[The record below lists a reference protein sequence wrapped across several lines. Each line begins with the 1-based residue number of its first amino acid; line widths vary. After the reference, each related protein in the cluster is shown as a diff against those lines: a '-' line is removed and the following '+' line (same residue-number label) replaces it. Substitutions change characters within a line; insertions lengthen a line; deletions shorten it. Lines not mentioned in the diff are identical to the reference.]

1 MVSPTSNQEFRHK
14 PFLMTRGLKY
24 LPTIFLVSFIGF
36 FFFSNHQQEKNF
48 KNEIRKID
56 SAREALRAKVD
67 SLNLKTRER
76 DIALTKILKRNLE
89 IIDTLNLLQKNLERN
104 KQEIDK
110 KIEESK
116 EIIYQYWKN
125 N

>member
-1 MVSPTSNQEFRHK
+1 MA
-14 PFLMTRGLKY
+14 RGIKY
-24 LPTIFLVSFIGF
+24 LPTILLVTFVGY
-36 FFFSNHQQEKNF
+36 FFFSTHLQEKNF

-56 SAREALRAKVD
+56 NAREALRVKVD

-76 DIALTKILKRNLE
+76 DIALSKILKRNLE

-110 KIEESK
+110 KIEENK
-116 EIIYQYWKN
+116 AVIDQYWKN